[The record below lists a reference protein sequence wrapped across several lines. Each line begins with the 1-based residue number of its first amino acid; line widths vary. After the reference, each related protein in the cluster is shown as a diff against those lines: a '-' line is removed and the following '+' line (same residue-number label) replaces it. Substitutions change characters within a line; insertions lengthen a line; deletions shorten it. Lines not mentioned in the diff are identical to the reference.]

1 MKTLLLLIAIPLSLF
16 FFIRFLEY
24 KSTYYPLRAI
34 EYTPKDIGL
43 QFEDVILT
51 AKDGV
56 QISGWFIPS
65 QSPRAVVLFC
75 HGNGGNIS
83 HRLQKIM
90 VLNRLNL
97 DVLIFDYR
105 GYGKSKGR
113 PSENGLYLDAEAVY
127 DYLRNKKKIP
137 PRKII
142 GYGESLG
149 GAVIAE
155 LALRRELGSIIM
167 ESSFTSVPDMAKTVA
182 PFIPGFVYKGRFDSL
197 SKIKNIGYP
206 KLILHSTDDEIVP
219 FEYGRRLFDNAEEPK
234 EFIEMKG
241 GHNDTFLVSGD
252 LFVSAID
259 SFIERGTGGQNPPV
273 PRSVPKE

>member
-1 MKTLLLLIAIPLSLF
+1 MKTVLFIVAIPVLLF

-24 KSTYYPLRAI
+24 KSTYYPFRAI

-43 QFEDVILT
+43 DYEDVSLN

-56 QISGWFIPS
+56 HISGWFIPS
-65 QSPRAVVLFC
+65 QSSRSVILFA

-90 VLNRLNL
+90 ILNRLNL

-127 DYLRNKKKIP
+127 DYLLNEKKVP
-137 PRKII
+137 PRKIV

-182 PFIPGFVYKGRFDSL
+182 PFIPVFIFKSRFDSL
-197 SKIKNIGYP
+197 SKIKKIRSP
-206 KLILHSTDDEIVP
+206 KLILNSASDEIVP
-219 FEYGRRLFDNAEEPK
+219 FELGRRLFDNAEEPK
-234 EFIEMKG
+234 EFVEMQG
-241 GHNDTFLVSGD
+241 GHNDAFLVSGD

-259 SFIERGTGGQNPPV
+259 SFIERGAGDRNSL
-273 PRSVPKE
+273 R

>member
-1 MKTLLLLIAIPLSLF
+1 MKIALLIVAIPLSLF

-24 KSTYYPLRAI
+24 KSTYYPFRAI

-43 QFEDVILT
+43 EYEDVSLT

-56 QISGWFIPS
+56 SISGWFIPS
-65 QSPRAVVLFC
+65 QSSRAVVLFC

-127 DYLRNKKKIP
+127 DYLLNERKVP

-182 PFIPGFVYKGRFDSL
+182 PFIPGFVYKSRFDSL

-206 KLILHSTDDEIVP
+206 KLILHSTDDEVVP
-219 FEYGRRLFDNAEEPK
+219 FEHGRRLFDNAEEPK

-259 SFIERGTGGQNPPV
+259 SFIERLQ
-273 PRSVPKE
+273 

>member
-1 MKTLLLLIAIPLSLF
+1 MKIVLIIIAVPLALF
-16 FFIRFLEY
+16 FFVRFLEY
-24 KSTYYPLRAI
+24 KSTYYPFRAI

-43 QFEDVILT
+43 EYEDVSLT

-65 QSPRAVVLFC
+65 QSSRAVVLFC

-90 VLNRLNL
+90 ILNRLNL

-127 DYLRNKKKIP
+127 DYLLNKRKVP

-167 ESSFTSVPDMAKTVA
+167 ESSFTSVADMAKTVA
-182 PFIPGFVYKGRFDSL
+182 PFIPGFVFKSRFDTL

-206 KLILHSTDDEIVP
+206 KLILHSTDDEVVP
-219 FEYGRRLFDNAEEPK
+219 FEHGRRLFDNAEEPK

-241 GHNDTFLVSGD
+241 GHNDAFLVSGD

-259 SFIERGTGGQNPPV
+259 SFIERLQ
-273 PRSVPKE
+273 

>member
-1 MKTLLLLIAIPLSLF
+1 MKTAFLIVVIPVFLF

-24 KSTYYPLRAI
+24 KSTYYPFRAI
-34 EYTPKDIGL
+34 ENTPKDIGL
-43 QFEDVILT
+43 EYEDVSLT

-56 QISGWFIPS
+56 NISGWFIPS
-65 QSPRAVVLFC
+65 QSSRAVLLFC

-83 HRLQKIM
+83 HRLEKIM
-90 VLNRLNL
+90 ILNRLNL

-113 PSENGLYLDAEAVY
+113 PSENGLYLDAEAAY
-127 DYLRNKKKIP
+127 DYLLNEKKIP
-137 PRKII
+137 PQRII

-155 LALRRELGSIIM
+155 LALRREFGSIIM
-167 ESSFTSVPDMAKTVA
+167 ESSFTSVADMAKTVA
-182 PFIPGFVYKGRFDSL
+182 PFIPGFVYKSRFDTL

-206 KLILHSTDDEIVP
+206 KLILHSINDETVP
-219 FEYGRRLFDNAEEPK
+219 FEQGRRLFNNAEEPK
-234 EFIEMKG
+234 EFIEMQG
-241 GHNDTFLVSGD
+241 GHNDAFLVSGD

-259 SFIERGTGGQNPPV
+259 SFIERLQ
-273 PRSVPKE
+273 

>member
-1 MKTLLLLIAIPLSLF
+1 MKIALLIVAIPLSLF

-24 KSTYYPLRAI
+24 KSTYYPFRAI

-43 QFEDVILT
+43 EYEDVSLT

-65 QSPRAVVLFC
+65 QSSRAVVLFC

-90 VLNRLNL
+90 ILNRLNL

-127 DYLRNKKKIP
+127 DYLLNERKVP

-182 PFIPGFVYKGRFDSL
+182 PFIPGFVYKSRFDSL

-206 KLILHSTDDEIVP
+206 KLILHSTDDEVVP
-219 FEYGRRLFDNAEEPK
+219 FEHGRRLFDNAEEPK

-259 SFIERGTGGQNPPV
+259 SFIERLQ
-273 PRSVPKE
+273 

>member
-1 MKTLLLLIAIPLSLF
+1 MKTVLLIVAIPLSLF

-24 KSTYYPLRAI
+24 KSTYYPIRAI

-43 QFEDVILT
+43 EYEDVSLT

-65 QSPRAVVLFC
+65 QSSRAVVLFC

-90 VLNRLNL
+90 ILNRLNL

-127 DYLRNKKKIP
+127 DYLLNEKKVHPQKIV
-137 PRKII
+137 

-155 LALRRELGSIIM
+155 LALRREFGSIIM
-167 ESSFTSVPDMAKTVA
+167 ESSFTSVADMAKTVA
-182 PFIPGFVYKGRFDSL
+182 PFIPGFVFKSRFDTL

-206 KLILHSTDDEIVP
+206 KLILHSANDEIIP
-219 FEYGRRLFDNAEEPK
+219 FEQGRRLFDNAEEPK
-234 EFIEMKG
+234 EFIEMQG
-241 GHNDTFLVSGD
+241 GHNDAFLVSGD

-259 SFIERGTGGQNPPV
+259 SFIERLQ
-273 PRSVPKE
+273 